1 MEVFK
6 SGEMNYLN
14 PSFFFSFT
22 FTPSAENVQAEKRVR
37 INEDPVLHIDDDSKS
52 NRTARVP
59 SFYIGKPL
67 IDFDGGIASV
77 SRTQLLTSKLTVTV
91 RGGCTQK
98 DMYNSIESFIDSM

>member
-1 MEVFK
+1 MELL

-14 PSFFFSFT
+14 HHFSPT
-22 FTPSAENVQAEKRVR
+22 FTPSAEKVQGKKRVP
-37 INEDPVLHIDDDSKS
+37 INEDPLLHIVDDNKS
-52 NRTARVP
+52 CRAARVP

-91 RGGCTQK
+91 TGGCTQT
-98 DMYNSIESFIDSM
+98 